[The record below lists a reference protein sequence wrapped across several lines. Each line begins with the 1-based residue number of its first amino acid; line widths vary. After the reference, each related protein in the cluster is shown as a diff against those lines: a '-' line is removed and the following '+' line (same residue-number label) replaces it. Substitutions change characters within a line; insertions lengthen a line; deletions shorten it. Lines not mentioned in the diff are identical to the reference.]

1 MSDSE
6 SDLEF
11 ESADEGLKG
20 EDIDTD
26 DLIEDDDNVEE
37 TKPKRKPVTQATEII
52 KEKETSSP
60 VAQDNKEKIDDTRE
74 TKSLTEVKTQV
85 KEDVESEKREG
96 WDADAE
102 LSDLEDEQ
110 KEVPETKP
118 VNKADQQ
125 KPVVD
130 NAKKEV
136 SGWDADADFSD
147 IEDNDEETPIAAGK
161 EETGWDVDAEFSDV
175 GEEEKN
181 TKPQARQAVEE
192 PKVKDIRN
200 IGLFNQMEPKK
211 EESSWS
217 GGWGSF
223 GSNFLSTATSLTSH
237 LNKVMETV
245 EATIGAPDPSQLAKL
260 NLEETEALKAKR
272 AESKSE
278 NKTQN
283 DWIEEDEGTQEWFS
297 MVSTIHGS
305 LIYIDQILTDR
316 SYGLEI
322 EFVPNLLNNLQWCFK
337 EN

>member
-26 DLIEDDDNVEE
+26 DLIEDDDYVEE
-37 TKPKRKPVTQATEII
+37 TKPKQKPVTQVTETT
-52 KEKETSSP
+52 KEMETSSS
-60 VAQDNKEKIDDTRE
+60 VAQDKKEKIVE
-74 TKSLTEVKTQV
+74 TKSFTEVKTQA
-85 KEDVESEKREG
+85 KEDVESEKKEG
-96 WDADAE
+96 WDADSE

-110 KEVPETKP
+110 KEVPEIKP
-118 VNKADQQ
+118 VFKAEQQ

-130 NAKKEV
+130 DAKKEV

-147 IEDNDEETPIAAGK
+147 TEDNNEETPVAIGK
-161 EETGWDVDAEFSDV
+161 EKTGWDVDADFSDV
-175 GEEEKN
+175 EEEKN
-181 TKPQARQAVEE
+181 AKPQARQAVEE

-217 GGWGSF
+217 SGWGSF
-223 GSNFLSTATSLTSH
+223 GSNFLSTATSLTSQ

-260 NLEETEALKAKR
+260 NLEEAEAIKAKK

-278 NKTQN
+278 DKTQN
-283 DWIEEDEGTQEWFS
+283 DWIEEDEGAQEWFS
-297 MVSTIHGS
+297 MVSVV
-305 LIYIDQILTDR
+305 LR
-316 SYGLEI
+316 
-322 EFVPNLLNNLQWCFK
+322 
-337 EN
+337 